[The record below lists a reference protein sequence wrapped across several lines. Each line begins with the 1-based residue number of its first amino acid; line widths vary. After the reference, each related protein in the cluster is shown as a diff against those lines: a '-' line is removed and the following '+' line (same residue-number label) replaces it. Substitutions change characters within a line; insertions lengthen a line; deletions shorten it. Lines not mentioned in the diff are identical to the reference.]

1 MININR
7 KIYKNSEV
15 KKKKTIPILLTLS
28 HLYSYDI
35 LDIMKI
41 FSKFLK
47 NVADIYELS

>member
-15 KKKKTIPILLTLS
+15 KKKKNPILLTLS